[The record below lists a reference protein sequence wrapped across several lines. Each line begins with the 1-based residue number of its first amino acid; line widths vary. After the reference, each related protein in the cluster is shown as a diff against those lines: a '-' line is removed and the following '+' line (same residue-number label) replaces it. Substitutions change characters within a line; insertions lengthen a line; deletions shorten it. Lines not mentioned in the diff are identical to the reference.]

1 MGILLKKYN
10 SLSEPAK
17 ASIWFTLCNV
27 LQKGILFL
35 TTPIFTRMLSTAEY
49 GKYTIF
55 ISWYSIIAIF
65 TTLNLSAGVYNKGL
79 IKYENKYALT
89 SSFLGLSSFI
99 SLCALML
106 YLPFRTVINGLLD
119 LSTEFVILILIESI
133 FEPAFLLWS
142 VKERFDYKYQKLVL
156 ITVLMA
162 VLNPGLGIILILSFG
177 EYAIWRV
184 RAYVVVNVVVGMF
197 IGIGILAKGKK
208 LFDKEYWTYAL
219 RFNLPLIPH
228 YLSMTL
234 LNQVDRLMINSMVGA
249 SEAAIYSIAY
259 TISIMMNIIT
269 TAING
274 SFIPFTYKAIKDG
287 VYEKIKSVAN
297 QLLVLIFV
305 LCSFT
310 MLFGPELI
318 WVVGGEKYMDAV
330 WIIPPVA
337 ASVFFMFLYP
347 LFGNIEFYYE
357 KTNYVMFASC
367 VGSIAK
373 IISNY
378 VSIPRFGYISAGYT
392 TLICYMLFSFAH
404 YMFYKKILRENGIK
418 EDMYNIKNIIFLSV
432 LMIVLTIGM
441 TILYFSTIL
450 RYSII
455 IGLVI
460 VAFLKRTQIMKI
472 LKNIKN

>member
-208 LFDKEYWTYAL
+208 LFDKE
-219 RFNLPLIPH
+219 
-228 YLSMTL
+228 
-234 LNQVDRLMINSMVGA
+234 
-249 SEAAIYSIAY
+249 
-259 TISIMMNIIT
+259 
-269 TAING
+269 
-274 SFIPFTYKAIKDG
+274 
-287 VYEKIKSVAN
+287 
-297 QLLVLIFV
+297 
-305 LCSFT
+305 
-310 MLFGPELI
+310 
-318 WVVGGEKYMDAV
+318 
-330 WIIPPVA
+330 
-337 ASVFFMFLYP
+337 
-347 LFGNIEFYYE
+347 
-357 KTNYVMFASC
+357 
-367 VGSIAK
+367 
-373 IISNY
+373 
-378 VSIPRFGYISAGYT
+378 
-392 TLICYMLFSFAH
+392 
-404 YMFYKKILRENGIK
+404 
-418 EDMYNIKNIIFLSV
+418 
-432 LMIVLTIGM
+432 
-441 TILYFSTIL
+441 
-450 RYSII
+450 
-455 IGLVI
+455 
-460 VAFLKRTQIMKI
+460 
-472 LKNIKN
+472 